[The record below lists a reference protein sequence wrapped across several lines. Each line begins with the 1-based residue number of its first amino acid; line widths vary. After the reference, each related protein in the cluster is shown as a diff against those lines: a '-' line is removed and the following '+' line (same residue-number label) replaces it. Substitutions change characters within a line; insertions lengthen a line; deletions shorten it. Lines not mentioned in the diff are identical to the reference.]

1 MVIIMNKKITVLPGD
16 GIGPEIVAE
25 AIKVL
30 DKVADKFGHSFD
42 YTYVDIG
49 GCSIDKFGVPIT
61 DEGME
66 LCKSADSVLLGAV
79 GGPKWDSCPPAIRPE
94 KALLAVRKELGLF
107 ANLRPTKLFAQ
118 LADASPLKQEIVG
131 NGIDLLIV
139 RELTGGVYF
148 GQRKTEEV
156 NGELVAT
163 DIMPYSEHEIERIGR
178 VAFETAMK
186 RGKKLASVDKANV
199 LDTSRLWRKTMHRL
213 AEEYPEVSYSDI
225 LVDNTAMQ
233 LIKNPTQ
240 FDVLVT
246 ENMFGDI
253 LSDEAS
259 MLTGSIGMMPSAS
272 LSSGTLGMYEPIHGS
287 APDIAGMNI
296 ANPLGTILSAAMML
310 RYSFD
315 MAEEADAIETAVN
328 KVLDQGYRTGDI
340 MQEGCRKVSCSEMGD
355 AVVENI

>member
-1 MVIIMNKKITVLPGD
+1 MNKKITVLPGD

-30 DKVADKFGHSFD
+30 DRVAEKFDHSFD

-49 GCSIDKFGVPIT
+49 GCSIDKFGTPIT

-66 LCKSADSVLLGAV
+66 KCKSADSVLLGAV
-79 GGPKWDSCPPAIRPE
+79 GGPKWDTCPPAIRPE

-107 ANLRPTKLFAQ
+107 ANLRPTRLFPQ
-118 LADASPLKQEIVG
+118 LADASPLKKEIVG

-148 GQRKTEEV
+148 GERRTEEV

-213 AEEYPEVSYSDI
+213 AEEYPEVEYSDI

-296 ANPLGTILSAAMML
+296 ANPIGTILSAAMML

-315 MAEEADAIETAVN
+315 MAAEADAIEAAVN
-328 KVLDQGYRTGDI
+328 AVLDEGCRTGDI
-340 MQEGCRKVSCSEMGD
+340 MQEGMKKTSCSEMGD
-355 AVVENI
+355 LVAERI

>member
-1 MVIIMNKKITVLPGD
+1 MDKRIAVLSGD
-16 GIGPEIVAE
+16 GIGPEITAE

-30 DKVADKFGHSFD
+30 EKIASIFGHTFS
-42 YTYVDIG
+42 YMYVDIG
-49 GCSIDKFGVPIT
+49 GCAIDKYGVPIT
-61 DEGME
+61 EEGMQQ
-66 LCKSADSVLLGAV
+66 CKSADSVLLGAV
-79 GGPKWDSCPPAIRPE
+79 GGKKWDDCPPEIRPE

-107 ANLRPTKLFAQ
+107 ANLRPTRLFPQ
-118 LADASPLKQEIVG
+118 LSAASPLRSEIIIG
-131 NGIDLLIV
+131 GIDLLII

-148 GQRKTEEV
+148 GNKKTEQI

-163 DIMPYSEHEIERIGR
+163 DIMPYSETEIERIGR

-186 RGKKLASVDKANV
+186 RRKKLASVDKANV
-199 LDTSRLWRKTMHRL
+199 LETSRLWRKIMHEL
-213 AEEYPEVSYSDI
+213 SLQYPEVEYSDV
-225 LVDNTAMQ
+225 LVDNAAMQ
-233 LIKNPTQ
+233 LIKNPSQ

-287 APDIAGMNI
+287 APDIAGRNI
-296 ANPLGTILSAAMML
+296 ANPLGTILSVAMML

-315 MAEEADAIETAVN
+315 MSKESDAIESAVN
-328 KVLDQGYRTGDI
+328 KTLDDGYRTADI
-340 MQEGCRKVSCSEMGD
+340 MHDGCTKVSCSEMGD
-355 AVVENI
+355 LVVGNITKII

>member
-1 MVIIMNKKITVLPGD
+1 MNKNITVLSGD
-16 GIGPEIVAE
+16 GIGPEIIRE

-30 DKVADKFGHSFD
+30 NKVGEKFGHTFN

-49 GCSIDKFGVPIT
+49 GCSIDKYGVPIT
-61 DEGME
+61 DENMQK
-66 LCKSADSVLLGAV
+66 CKDADSVLLGAV
-79 GGPKWDSCPPAIRPE
+79 GGPKWDNCPANIRPE

-107 ANLRPTKLFAQ
+107 ANLRPTKLFPQ
-118 LADASPLKQEIVG
+118 LVNASPLKQEIVG
-131 NGIDLLIV
+131 GGIDLLIV

-148 GQRKTEEV
+148 GEKKTEVV
-156 NGELVAT
+156 NGETKAT
-163 DIMPYSEHEIERIGR
+163 DIMPYSESEIERIGR
-178 VAFETAMK
+178 VAYSTAMK
-186 RGKKLASVDKANV
+186 RNKKLASVDKANV
-199 LDTSRLWRKTMHRL
+199 LETSRLWRKVMHRL
-213 AEEYPEVSYSDI
+213 KEEYPEVEYSDI

-272 LSSGTLGMYEPIHGS
+272 LSSTTLGMYEPIHGS
-287 APDIAGMNI
+287 APDIAGQDI
-296 ANPLGTILSAAMML
+296 ANPLGTILSVAMML

-315 MAEEADAIETAVN
+315 MKEEADAIERAVN
-328 KVLDQGYRTGDI
+328 KTLDDGYRTCDI
-340 MQEGCRKVSCSEMGD
+340 MQEGKIKVGCSKMGD
-355 AVVENI
+355 LVSDRI

>member
-1 MVIIMNKKITVLPGD
+1 MNKKITVLPGD

-30 DKVADKFGHSFD
+30 NKISEKYGHSFE

-49 GCSIDKFGVPIT
+49 GCSIDKYGVPIT

-66 LCKSADSVLLGAV
+66 ICKRSDSVLLGAV
-79 GGPKWDSCPPAIRPE
+79 GGPKWDNCPPAIRPE

-118 LADASPLKQEIVG
+118 LSDASPLKQEIVG

-148 GQRKTEEV
+148 GERKTEEV
-156 NGELVAT
+156 DGELVAT
-163 DIMPYSEHEIERIGR
+163 DIMPYSESEIERIGR
-178 VAFETAMK
+178 VAFETAKK
-186 RGKKLASVDKANV
+186 RNKKLSSVDKANV

-213 AEEYPEVSYSDI
+213 SEEYPQVEYSDI

-296 ANPLGTILSAAMML
+296 ANPLGTILSAAMMF

-315 MAEEADAIETAVN
+315 MAKEADDIEAAVN
-328 KVLDQGYRTGDI
+328 KVLDNGFRTGDI
-340 MQEGCRKVSCSEMGD
+340 MQEGCKKVSCSEMGD
-355 AVVENI
+355 LVSQSI